1 MRLSTPGIW
10 DTLTVKWSVA
20 ERKNSLRKR
29 TITWGHLEDLV
40 DQMLTTDMLS
50 QWNSKRFPVN
60 SLDHK
65 RQATHMGNNSFH
77 WID

>member
-1 MRLSTPGIW
+1 MDLLGARLKNAGIWRRERESAMRLSMPGMR

-29 TITWGHLEDLV
+29 TITCGHLEDFV

-50 QWNSKRFPVN
+50 Q
-60 SLDHK
+60 
-65 RQATHMGNNSFH
+65 
-77 WID
+77 